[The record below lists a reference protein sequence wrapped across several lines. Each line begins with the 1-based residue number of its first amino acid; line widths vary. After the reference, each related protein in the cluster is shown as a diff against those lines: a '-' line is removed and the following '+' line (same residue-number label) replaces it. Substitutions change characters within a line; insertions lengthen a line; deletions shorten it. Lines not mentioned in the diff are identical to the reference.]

1 MSFDTTPAASYAES
15 HLSNVTKQSRKPL
28 SPETLKGC
36 TISFDTGITRNR
48 TKVRDEYE
56 KRRDKT
62 PYSVKI
68 RGKRIDAISRPD
80 PPKKK
85 TIHDEKPPEELPIG
99 STVLKLAKV
108 RRRAQ
113 TLKAYDL
120 SDTVPELASWA
131 DGLRIYAPDRVD
143 LNPILEPI
151 TGRDLPRNT
160 TGSGRKKGLFE
171 GGKSLL
177 PPRERGRCRCPS
189 SRVSQWRRSCQR
201 RSRSN
206 ILMCLRR
213 TIG

>member
-15 HLSNVTKQSRKPL
+15 HLSNVTKKIPKAAEPRDPQGMHHFLRHWYYA
-28 SPETLKGC
+28 
-36 TISFDTGITRNR
+36 RNR

-68 RGKRIDAISRPD
+68 RGKSIDAISRPD

-131 DGLRIYAPDRVD
+131 DGLRIYAPERVD

-151 TGRDLPRNT
+151 TGKDLPRQYLR
-160 TGSGRKKGLFE
+160 GADARKAYLR
-171 GGKSLL
+171 GGKKPL
-177 PPRERGRCRCPS
+177 PPERGRCRCPS
-189 SRVSQWRRSCQR
+189 SRASQWRRSCQR
-201 RSRSN
+201 
-206 ILMCLRR
+206 
-213 TIG
+213 